1 MRTPMKKCI
10 IWYLVGA
17 MFIIGITPRVY
28 AGFSPSEII
37 SLSPSE
43 RASDLQKIQR
53 FLEGK
58 MVRERF
64 RELGISPEEI
74 QARLD
79 QVSNPQLHQLALKLD
94 ELKIGA
100 DAGLGIIIFLL
111 MVAIVVV
118 IIIQV
123 TGHKVVVK

>member
-1 MRTPMKKCI
+1 MRKSLSKCI
-10 IWYLVGA
+10 IWYLVMA

-37 SLSPSE
+37 SLTPSE
-43 RASDLQKIQR
+43 RTPDLQKIQR
-53 FLEGK
+53 FLEMK
-58 MVRERF
+58 MVRERLMD
-64 RELGISPEEI
+64 LGISLEET

-79 QVSNPQLHQLALKLD
+79 QVSDPQLHQLALKLD

-100 DAGLGIIIFLL
+100 DSGLGIIIFLL
-111 MVAIVVV
+111 VVAIVVI

-123 TGHKVVVK
+123 TGHRVVVK

>member
-1 MRTPMKKCI
+1 MRKSLNKCI
-10 IWYLVGA
+10 IWHLVMA
-17 MFIIGITPRVY
+17 MFILGITPRVY

-43 RASDLQKIQR
+43 RASDLQKTQK
-53 FLEGK
+53 FLEMK
-58 MVRERF
+58 VAKERF

-79 QVSNPQLHQLALKLD
+79 QVSDSQLHQLALKLD
-94 ELKIGA
+94 DLKVGA
-100 DAGLGIIIFLL
+100 DSGLGIIIFLL
-111 MVAIVVV
+111 MVLIVVV
-118 IIIQV
+118 VILQV

>member
-1 MRTPMKKCI
+1 M
-10 IWYLVGA
+10 A

-37 SLSPSE
+37 SLTPSE
-43 RASDLQKIQR
+43 RTSDLQKIQR
-53 FLEGK
+53 FLEMK

-79 QVSNPQLHQLALKLD
+79 QVSDPQLHQLALKLD

-100 DAGLGIIIFLL
+100 DSGLGIIIFLL
-111 MVAIVVV
+111 VVAIVVI
-118 IIIQV
+118 IIIQL
-123 TGHKVVVK
+123 TGHRVVVK

>member
-1 MRTPMKKCI
+1 MRKSLNKCI
-10 IWYLVGA
+10 IWYLVMA

-37 SLSPSE
+37 SLAPSE
-43 RASDLQKIQR
+43 RTSDLQKIQR

-74 QARLD
+74 QARLE
-79 QVSNPQLHQLALKLD
+79 QVSDPQLHQLALKLD

>member
-1 MRTPMKKCI
+1 MRKSLKQCI
-10 IWYLVGA
+10 IWYLVMA
-17 MFIIGITPRVY
+17 MVIIGMTPRVY

-37 SLSPSE
+37 RLAPSE

-53 FLEGK
+53 FLEMK

-74 QARLD
+74 QDRLGR
-79 QVSNPQLHQLALKLD
+79 VSEPQLHQLALKLD

-111 MVAIVVV
+111 VVAIVVI

-123 TGHKVVVK
+123 TGHRVVVK